1 MPARSYWDT
10 GFELIRCHITAAKNW
25 DRVVRGLLTIM
36 SKDPGQ
42 ARYSLGNGT
51 ELINCFLV
59 AAENWERV
67 VRGLLTLKQLRGFWA
82 FLGHFLKEVKQRGLA
97 EDA

>member
-42 ARYSLGNGT
+42 ARYSLGNGAD
-51 ELINCFLV
+51 LIKCSLQ

-67 VRGLLTLKQLRGFWA
+67 VRGFLTITKLRSFWGMLGQYLKD
-82 FLGHFLKEVKQRGLA
+82 VKQRGLA
-97 EDA
+97 VDA

>member
-42 ARYSLGNGT
+42 ARYSLGNGA
-51 ELINCFLV
+51 ELINCSLQ

-67 VRGLLTLKQLRGFWA
+67 VRGFLTITKLRSFWGM
-82 FLGHFLKEVKQRGLA
+82 LGQYLQDVKQRGLA
-97 EDA
+97 VDA